1 LTALPRKH
9 SKKLARK
16 LALKYEQTDIPVKDK
31 NGNVLTTDHAG
42 DDLKRSTGHF
52 EELLRQPPHQNPSDV
67 TVAEEVRQINCDR
80 PSKTGTEKTS
90 YHMTRGKASGPYK
103 IPSGID
109 KAEMENFTEMLNFLV
124 AKMWDEER
132 NISTERKE
140 GYLVTLP
147 KKGDLQSRLG
157 GTENGGECQLR
168 DDQAGF
174 RGQVK
179 H

>member
-1 LTALPRKH
+1 
-9 SKKLARK
+9 
-16 LALKYEQTDIPVKDK
+16 
-31 NGNVLTTDHAG
+31 
-42 DDLKRSTGHF
+42 
-52 EELLRQPPHQNPSDV
+52 
-67 TVAEEVRQINCDR
+67 
-80 PSKTGTEKTS
+80 
-90 YHMTRGKASGPYK
+90 
-103 IPSGID
+103 
-109 KAEMENFTEMLNFLV
+109 MENFTEMLHFLV

-174 RGQVK
+174 RGQVM